1 LSTCGEK
8 MKKDEILNYLKK
20 ELHST
25 KEYTFIVI
33 DARYKKPRL
42 FEAWQLAEF

>member
-1 LSTCGEK
+1 
-8 MKKDEILNYLKK
+8 MKKVEILDYLNK

-42 FEAWQLAEF
+42 FQAWRLIDLKD